1 MIYRYAHP
9 EYFRDWDQPNFERLN
24 NPLVLWGA
32 GKIGGAAAHCLNKKG
47 VIYEAFCDIAEDK
60 WGTQFCGHEVI
71 SPEMLKKRYPDA
83 VVLISAVFHNSIY
96 DMCRELGYREIYDC
110 SSLFMEVDFSNYDF
124 WASKEYEI
132 RNIEQYLAA
141 VLEQKT
147 SSGRIDQIFL
157 NITTRCS
164 LRCRDCSLFIP
175 YVASPCDYPADE
187 IMRDFNNV
195 LSALGH
201 VRIVNFYGGEP
212 LLHPE
217 LAKMIRSLRQEHR
230 IDRISIITNGTILP
244 NEDIFHAMREEERF
258 LVRISDYGKISARMK
273 ELTDT
278 LERYDIPYEIAN
290 YAYWDR
296 PSTIALSSDNE
307 EQLIQ
312 KFRLCTSCN
321 VLFLINRKGY
331 LCSTGSAVCNMGGFP
346 DSASNYIDLQ
356 EDDDFAERLKHLIT
370 RPGRGEYMDACHYCS
385 GNHCVQFESKVPVA
399 VQTKRLMHFSP
410 IVEKKGEL
418 EK

>member
-9 EYFRDWDQPNFERLN
+9 EYFRDWVQPNFERLN
-24 NPLVLWGA
+24 GPLVLWGA
-32 GKIGGAAAHCLNKKG
+32 GKIGGAAAHCLKKRK

-110 SSLFMEVDFSNYDF
+110 SSLFMEIDFSDYDF

-147 SSGRIDQIFL
+147 SCGRIDQIFL

-175 YVASPCDYPADE
+175 YVSSPCDYPADE
-187 IMRDFNNV
+187 IMSDFSKALNV
-195 LSALGH
+195 LGH
-201 VRIVNFYGGEP
+201 VRVVNFYGGEP

-217 LAKMIRSLRQEHR
+217 LASMVRGLKQNSR

-244 NEDIFHAMREEERF
+244 DEDILQAIQEEKRF
-258 LVRISDYGKISARMK
+258 LVRISDYGRISVRLR
-273 ELTDT
+273 ELTDA
-278 LERYDIPYEIAN
+278 LDQYGIPYEVAN

-296 PSTIALSSDNE
+296 PSTIAASSDSE
-307 EQLIQ
+307 EKLIR
-312 KFRLCTSCN
+312 KFKLCTSCN
-321 VLFLINRKGY
+321 NLFMINRKGY

-356 EDDDFAERLKHLIT
+356 ENEGFAEKLKRFVT
-370 RPGRGEYMDACHYCS
+370 RPGRGEYIDACRCCS
-385 GNHCVQFESKVPVA
+385 GTHGVQFENKVSVA
-399 VQTKRLMHFSP
+399 VQTKELMHFSFLP
-410 IVEKKGEL
+410 ALDEGRT
-418 EK
+418 